1 MGSMKKYRI
10 KKGYFGNN
18 IKEEDLLLPE
28 DIVFIAQ
35 DNEYL
40 GFVHRKLSEGYP
52 FNDSTFIDLHNIEF
66 IGDSPKIVTAEEFN
80 SMFDFKDYYIYEWS
94 KEYDLIAISKIKY
107 IKDVDTI
114 EYVVVTLKDY
124 CNLGE
129 YLTIRHESG
138 DIYDLLKPR
147 IDNIITVGRNDSE
160 YNAIINKVLD
170 GYYTDEF
177 SAAHK
182 LYKTG
187 QYDKLLKYI
196 DYLMEA

>member
-1 MGSMKKYRI
+1 MEFMKKYKIR
-10 KKGYFGNN
+10 KGYFRNVTR
-18 IKEEDLLLPE
+18 EEDLFLPD
-28 DIVFIAQ
+28 DIVLIAQ
-35 DNEYL
+35 DKEYL
-40 GFVHRKLSEGYP
+40 GFVPRKVSEGFP
-52 FNDSTFIDLHNIEF
+52 FNDSTFIFLYNIEF
-66 IGDSPKIVTAEEFN
+66 VGNSPKIVSVEEFN

-160 YNAIINKVLD
+160 YNAIISKVLD